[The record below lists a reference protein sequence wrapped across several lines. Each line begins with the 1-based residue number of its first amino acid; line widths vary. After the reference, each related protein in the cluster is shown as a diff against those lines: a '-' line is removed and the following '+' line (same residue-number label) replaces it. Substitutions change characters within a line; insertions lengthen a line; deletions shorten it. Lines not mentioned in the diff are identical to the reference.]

1 MKIARFED
9 LEIWKLS
16 TEIAVDIYM
25 VTNKGDFSKDF
36 GLRDQIRRAVVSIS
50 SNIVEGFEMSNNN
63 DFIRFLRIAKG
74 SAGEVRS
81 QLYLAKL
88 LDYINQDE
96 YQRIGEKLV
105 SVSLMIGKFMTYLIG
120 KKNAKEFSTR

>member
-16 TEIAVDIYM
+16 TEIAVDIYKI
-25 VTNKGDFSKDF
+25 TNRADFSKDF
-36 GLRDQIRRAVVSIS
+36 GLSDQIRRAVVSIS

-96 YQRIGEKLV
+96 YQRIGDKLV